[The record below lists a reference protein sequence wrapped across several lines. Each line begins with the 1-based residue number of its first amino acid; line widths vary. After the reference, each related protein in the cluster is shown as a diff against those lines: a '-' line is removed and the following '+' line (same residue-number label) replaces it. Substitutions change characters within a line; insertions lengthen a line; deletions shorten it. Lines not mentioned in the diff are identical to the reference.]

1 MVPFLWYYRAVEQ
14 FSNAITEIFF
24 TLTPVLRSLLIFLF
38 AYGEGLPVIGSIL
51 PGGTI
56 ALLVGSLSVA
66 GFIAPWSAIAIITIG
81 SFLGDMTGFFIG
93 KKFKHWKWVKR
104 LVVEGKHQKSWDLFD
119 RHLALIVIFGKL
131 IPVVR
136 STPSFFAGAR
146 NTKVLTYTGLSF
158 VGSLLWAVVGIYG
171 GNLLSRVAGSA
182 AIPVI
187 VGILILSGIAALI
200 THRHS
205 EKKKRKYITTL

>member
-1 MVPFLWYYRAVEQ
+1 MEQ
-14 FSNAITEIFF
+14 FSHVITELFF
-24 TLTPVLRSLLIFLF
+24 TLTPVLRSILIFLF
-38 AYGEGLPVIGSIL
+38 AYGEGLPVVGAIL

-56 ALLVGSLSVA
+56 ALLVGSLSA
-66 GFIAPWSAIAIITIG
+66 EGFIAPLTAISIITIG

-93 KKFKHWKWVKR
+93 KKFKHWKWVQR
-104 LVVEGKHQKSWDLFD
+104 LVVESKHQKSWDVFD

-158 VGSLLWAVVGIYG
+158 VGSLLWAFVGIYG

-182 AIPVI
+182 AIPTI
-187 VGILILSGIAALI
+187 IGILIVSGIVAFV
-200 THRHS
+200 THRHK
-205 EKKKRKYITTL
+205 EKKKRKKENG